1 MYLMLRGSYFVEDV
15 KIIPMLIFFKGVGL
29 SKVRV
34 LQGKIGFPTKYNFI
48 YLEKWQQRL
57 LRRTVTKSLL
67 GWHLS
72 KYVMSCIKMQIL
84 IGSYKGLRHKQLLPV
99 RGQRTHTNRK
109 TQRMLSYNRWKK
121 EPEKL

>member
-48 YLEKWQQRL
+48 YLEK
-57 LRRTVTKSLL
+57 
-67 GWHLS
+67 
-72 KYVMSCIKMQIL
+72 
-84 IGSYKGLRHKQLLPV
+84 
-99 RGQRTHTNRK
+99 
-109 TQRMLSYNRWKK
+109 
-121 EPEKL
+121 